1 MKFLMIFLVL
11 LFSLPTLA
19 RDISVKGYF
28 RKDGTYVAPH
38 HRSSPDSS
46 VNNNWSTQGN
56 YNPYNGKEGTRPRE
70 NEYGSSNLGGNSG
83 FKQFNDDSYNREKQ
97 SDGEEQ
103 SDSY

>member
-11 LFSLPTLA
+11 LFSLQTLA
-19 RDISVKGYF
+19 RDVFVKGHY

-70 NEYGSSNLGGNSG
+70 NEYGSSYTGGSSG
-83 FKQFNDDSYNREKQ
+83 YKQFNNDSYNREKQ
-97 SDGEEQ
+97 LDADDQFDSD
-103 SDSY
+103 